1 MCSPAIALVAVTV
14 ASAAASAYSQNQQAK
29 YTSAVAEKNADI
41 AEAQAQDSINRG
53 NAQADEIRRRNR
65 QAAGTQAATMGATG
79 ADLSTGGALDIF
91 GDTAQFGALD
101 ALTTVNNAQ
110 REAYG
115 YQVQAENYKAQ
126 ASSARSQ
133 GNMGAMTTLLTAPL
147 QAYGAYQMGG
157 GTWSPFKTSV
167 SSGGGSTPML
177 SNKGFVNSNSQFKLG
192 GY

>member
-1 MCSPAIALVAVTV
+1 MCDPVIAGGAMLAMGGLQ
-14 ASAAASAYSQNQQAK
+14 AYNQYQTGK
-29 YTSAVAEKNADI
+29 YESAVANQNADI

-53 NAQADEIRRRNR
+53 NAQADEVRRRNR

-115 YQVQAENYKAQ
+115 YEVQAANYKAQ
-126 ASSARSQ
+126 ASSARKQ
-133 GNMGAMTTLLTAPL
+133 GNMGAFTTLLTAPL

-157 GTWSPFKTSV
+157 GTWNPFKTSV
-167 SSGGGSTPML
+167 TSGGGSTPML

>member
-1 MCSPAIALVAVTV
+1 MCSPAIALAGASVALSGV
-14 ASAAASAYSQNQQAK
+14 SAYNQYQQGK
-29 YTSAVAEKNADI
+29 YSSAVAEQNAEV
-41 AEAQAQDSINRG
+41 ATAQAQDSINRG
-53 NAQADEIRRRNR
+53 NAQADEVRRRNR

-79 ADLSTGGALDIF
+79 AYLSTGGALDIF

-126 ASSARSQ
+126 ASSARKQ
-133 GNMGAMTTLLTAPL
+133 GNMGAFTTLLTAPL

-157 GTWSPFKTSV
+157 GTWSPFTQSKAAPISAAI
-167 SSGGGSTPML
+167 GTPT
-177 SNKGFVNSNSQFKLG
+177 GR
-192 GY
+192 